1 MHGRSSGD
9 ADVRRKACQRLAPAP
24 WSQFVKLAH
33 KYRCRI
39 EVVKE
44 SARSDGRSMLSL
56 LTLAAKCGDEISVE
70 AEGDDAAEAVAAL
83 VAMLEAYEDSDE
95 SA

>member
-1 MHGRSSGD
+1 MGD
-9 ADVRRKACQRLAPAP
+9 AGLVKRTYKVKPANGLHLRP

-33 KYRCRI
+33 RYKCRI

-70 AEGDDAAEAVAAL
+70 ADGEDAEEAVDAL
-83 VAMLEAYEDSDE
+83 IAMLEAYEDTEE